1 MFVKRGNIISSLKV
15 KSKHMP
21 LLTRKIRVVIMCSLI
36 TVFFVTAP
44 LILLYTAGF
53 RYSFSEHQI
62 KRTGV
67 LNIDA
72 APTDME
78 VTLNN
83 IKQKN
88 KLPLYLP
95 NRAPGTYKIILS
107 KPGYKPWEK
116 DVVIASNQTTYIKDI
131 TLFKDALPVQILEE
145 REAPLSVI
153 FSPTAKYALLVSQ
166 DKGNK
171 NIYEVDLY
179 NPATDIINPIFRS
192 RLNEQPTI
200 SWSPFAEFAA
210 ILTKRENAYDAQIF
224 DAGNPDT
231 APIYSFK
238 TPITDYKWMKDSP
251 GPALY
256 ARSNNAVYL
265 LNSMEKKKSPN
276 IDFDIV
282 DGASEFS
289 ITRFDG
295 NLQVARIENSA
306 NKETKTLS
314 TQNIVYN
321 AQTKEWLAWSPWE
334 LWTIYPNGTTALLN
348 RTSDKINFVVPL
360 DEYGMLMLASEN
372 KITGFNPGYYVTHEL
387 FSNGKIDSIGADI
400 TNRKIYFLG
409 EVGDNRGVWK
419 LEY

>member
-1 MFVKRGNIISSLKV
+1 
-15 KSKHMP
+15 MP
-21 LLTRKIRVVIMCSLI
+21 ILTRKVRVALMCSLI
-36 TVFFVTAP
+36 ALFFVAAP

-53 RYSFSEHQI
+53 RYSFSEHKI

-72 APTDME
+72 KPTDME
-78 VTLNN
+78 VALNGVR
-83 IKQKN
+83 QKN

-107 KPGYKPWEK
+107 KPGYKQWEK
-116 DVVIASNQTTYIKDI
+116 DVVIASNQTTYIKDV
-131 TLFKDALPVQILEE
+131 TLFKNALPVQILEE
-145 REAPLSVI
+145 RGAPLSVV

-166 DKGNK
+166 DKNNK

-179 NPATDIINPIFRS
+179 NMATNLINPIFRS
-192 RLNEQPTI
+192 RLNEQPII

-210 ILTKRENAYDAQIF
+210 ILTKRDESHNAQIF
-224 DAGNPDT
+224 DANNPET
-231 APIYSFK
+231 APLYSFK
-238 TPITDYKWMKDSP
+238 TPITNYKWLKDSP

-256 ARSNNAVYL
+256 ARSNNTVYL
-265 LNSMEKKKSPN
+265 LNSMEKKKAPN
-276 IDFDIV
+276 IDLNIV
-282 DGASEFS
+282 DNAAEYS
-289 ITRFDG
+289 ITRVEN
-295 NLQVARIENSA
+295 NLEVTQIENNT

-314 TQNIVYN
+314 TPNTIFN

-334 LWTIYPNGTTALLN
+334 LWTIYPNGTAALLN

-360 DEYGMLMLASEN
+360 DEHGLLLLASEN

-387 FSNGKIDSIGADI
+387 FSNGKIESIGADI

-409 EVGDNRGVWK
+409 EVGERRGLWE

>member
-1 MFVKRGNIISSLKV
+1 MFVKYGNIISSSKV
-15 KSKHMP
+15 ESKHMP
-21 LLTRKIRVVIMCSLI
+21 LLTRKIRVIIMCSLI

-53 RYSFSEHQI
+53 RYNFSEQQI

-72 APTDME
+72 KPTNLE
-78 VTLNN
+78 VTLNGV
-83 IKQKN
+83 KQKN

-107 KPGYKPWEK
+107 KPGYKSWEK
-116 DVVIASNQTTYIKDI
+116 DIVIASNQTTYIKNV
-131 TLFKDALPVQILEE
+131 TLFRSTLPVQILEE
-145 REAPLSVI
+145 REAPLSVV

-166 DKGNK
+166 DKNNK

-210 ILTKRENAYDAQIF
+210 ILTKQDNAYNAQIF

-231 APIYSFK
+231 APTYSFK
-238 TPITDYKWMKDSP
+238 TSITDYKWMKDSP

-265 LNSMEKKKSPN
+265 LNSMEKKKMPN
-276 IDFDIV
+276 IDLNVIDS
-282 DGASEFS
+282 ALEYS
-289 ITRFDG
+289 ITRFEG
-295 NLQVARIENSA
+295 NLQVTRIENNT

-314 TQNIVYN
+314 TPSTVYN

-360 DEYGMLMLASEN
+360 DEYGLLLLASEN

-400 TNRKIYFLG
+400 ANRKIFFLG
-409 EVGDNRGVWK
+409 EVGGKRGVWE

>member
-1 MFVKRGNIISSLKV
+1 
-15 KSKHMP
+15 MP
-21 LLTRKIRVVIMCSLI
+21 LLTRKIRVIIMCSLI
-36 TVFFVTAP
+36 AIFFVAAP

-53 RYSFSEHQI
+53 RYSFSKRQI

-72 APTDME
+72 TPTDME

-83 IKQKN
+83 VKQKN

-95 NRAPGTYKIILS
+95 NRAPGTYKIVLS
-107 KPGYKPWEK
+107 KQGYKPWEK
-116 DVVIASNQTTYIKDI
+116 DIVIASNQTTYIKDVA
-131 TLFKDALPVQILEE
+131 LFKEALPVQILEE
-145 REAPLSVI
+145 REAPLSVV
-153 FSPTAKYALLVSQ
+153 FSPTAKYALLISR
-166 DKGNK
+166 DKSNK

-179 NPATDIINPIFRS
+179 NPITELINPIFRS
-192 RLNEQPTI
+192 RLNEQPII

-210 ILTKRENAYDAQIF
+210 ILTKQDNSYNAQIF

-238 TPITDYKWMKDSP
+238 TPIEECEWMKDSL
-251 GPALY
+251 GPAVY
-256 ARSNNAVYL
+256 ARSGNVVYL
-265 LNSMEKKKSPN
+265 LNSMEKKKAPN
-276 IDFDIV
+276 INLNVIDS
-282 DGASEFS
+282 APEYS
-289 ITRFDG
+289 ITRYEG
-295 NLQVARIENSA
+295 NLQVTRIENNT

-314 TQNIVYN
+314 TPNTLFN

-360 DEYGMLMLASEN
+360 DEYGLLLLASEN

-387 FSNGKIDSIGADI
+387 FSNGKIESIAADI

-409 EVGDNRGVWK
+409 EVGEKRGVWE

>member
-1 MFVKRGNIISSLKV
+1 
-15 KSKHMP
+15 MP
-21 LLTRKIRVVIMCSLI
+21 LLTRKIRVAIMCSLI
-36 TVFFVTAP
+36 TVFFVAAP

-53 RYSFSEHQI
+53 RYSFSERQI

-72 APTDME
+72 TPTDTV

-83 IKQKN
+83 VKQKN

-107 KPGYKPWEK
+107 KPGYKSWEK
-116 DVVIASNQTTYIKDI
+116 DIVIASNQTTYIKDV
-131 TLFKDALPVQILEE
+131 TLFKSALPAQILEE
-145 REAPLSVI
+145 RDAPLSIV
-153 FSPTAKYALLVSQ
+153 FSPTAKYALLISQ
-166 DKGNK
+166 DKSNK

-179 NPATDIINPIFRS
+179 NTITELTNPIFRS
-192 RLNEQPTI
+192 RLYEQPTV

-210 ILTKRENAYDAQIF
+210 ILTKQDNSYNAQIF

-238 TPITDYKWMKDSP
+238 TPIEDCKWMKDSL
-251 GPALY
+251 GPAVY
-256 ARSNNAVYL
+256 ARSRDVVYL
-265 LNSMEKKKSPN
+265 LNSMEKKKTPD
-276 IDFDIV
+276 IDLNVIDSAPEYSI
-282 DGASEFS
+282 ARSE
-289 ITRFDG
+289 D
-295 NLQVARIENSA
+295 NLQVTRLENND

-314 TQNIVYN
+314 TPNIAYN
-321 AQTKEWLAWSPWE
+321 AQTEEWLAWSPWE

-360 DEYGMLMLASEN
+360 DEYGLLLLASEN

-387 FSNGKIDSIGADI
+387 FSGGKIDSIGVDI
-400 TNRKIYFLG
+400 ANRKIYFLG
-409 EVGDNRGVWK
+409 EVGQKRGLWE